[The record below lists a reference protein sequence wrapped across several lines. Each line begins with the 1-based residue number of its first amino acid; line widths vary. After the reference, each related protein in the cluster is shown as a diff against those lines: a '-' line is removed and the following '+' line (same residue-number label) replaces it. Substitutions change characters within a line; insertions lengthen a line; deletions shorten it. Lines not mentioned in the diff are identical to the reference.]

1 MFKNYNYR
9 LIFSSILQVT
19 SYLNNLFVYTSL
31 INSKMNRN
39 ENWKIQVY
47 TITYHLSFHKNENEN
62 FFAASAS
69 PWIIIPALFWNG
81 TTSCYTYILTKAKGK
96 KRPLSKVSRLR
107 NNWCFFIPSVLNIRL
122 SSVHCVK

>member
-39 ENWKIQVY
+39 E
-47 TITYHLSFHKNENEN
+47 S
-62 FFAASAS
+62 
-69 PWIIIPALFWNG
+69 
-81 TTSCYTYILTKAKGK
+81 
-96 KRPLSKVSRLR
+96 
-107 NNWCFFIPSVLNIRL
+107 
-122 SSVHCVK
+122 